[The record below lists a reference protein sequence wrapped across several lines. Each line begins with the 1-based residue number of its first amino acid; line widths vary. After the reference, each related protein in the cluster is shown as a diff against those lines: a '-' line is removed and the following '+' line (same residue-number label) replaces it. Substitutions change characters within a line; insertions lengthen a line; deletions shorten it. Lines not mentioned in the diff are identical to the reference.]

1 MSAAPRSRHSPYARA
16 VLAMIVAVGLFSF
29 MDAGMKWL
37 SPHYP
42 PMQIAALRG
51 LSSAPLVFLWA
62 IATVAPV
69 TLVRIRWSMHLL
81 RGALSI
87 FMLAT
92 FAYALKRLPMA
103 DAYTLFFIAPLLI
116 TALSAPL
123 LGERVGTMRWVA
135 IAVGMIGVIVAMR
148 PTGQGWLSLGSLAAI
163 ASALGYSL
171 SAITVRTLGKTD
183 STQSMVLW
191 MTVMVGIGAGL
202 LAWPEWIPIASAH
215 WPAIIIVGVSGALA
229 QYAVTIAFK
238 LGEASAIAPFEYTA
252 LAWGVLLDWLLW
264 QTLPDRY
271 VFIGAGIIVASG
283 VYLIRRERVHAEA
296 EHP

>member
-1 MSAAPRSRHSPYARA
+1 MPVASVPHRSRYARA
-16 VLAMIVAVGLFSF
+16 VIAMVAAVGLFSL

-37 SPHYP
+37 APHYP

-62 IATVAPV
+62 VATVAPV
-69 TLVRIRWSMHLL
+69 SLLRIRWSMHLL
-81 RGALSI
+81 RGLLSI

-123 LGERVGTMRWVA
+123 LGEQVGPRRWIA
-135 IAVGMIGVIVAMR
+135 ICVGLVGVIVAMR
-148 PTGQGWLSLGSLAAI
+148 PTGEGWMSLGSLAAI

-191 MTVMVGIGAGL
+191 MTVMVGLGAGL
-202 LAWPEWIPIASAH
+202 LAWPDWTPIASEH
-215 WPAIIIVGVSGALA
+215 WPAIVVIGVTGALA

-271 VFIGAGIIVASG
+271 VFIGAGIIVASSSD
-283 VYLIRRERVHAEA
+283 LIGF
-296 EHP
+296 PGM

>member
-1 MSAAPRSRHSPYARA
+1 MPLSADHRRSNGRA
-16 VLAMIVAVGLFSF
+16 ITAMIIAVGLFSL

-37 SPHYP
+37 TPNYP

-51 LSSAPLVFLWA
+51 LASAPLVFLWA
-62 IATVAPV
+62 VATVAPIS
-69 TLVRIRWSMHLL
+69 LVRIRWSMHLL
-81 RGALSI
+81 RGVLSI

-123 LGERVGTMRWVA
+123 LGEQVGLRRWLA
-135 IAVGMIGVIVAMR
+135 IGVGLIGVIVAMR
-148 PTGQGWLSLGSLAAI
+148 PTGQAWMSLGSLAAI
-163 ASALGYSL
+163 AAALGYSL
-171 SAITVRTLGKTD
+171 SAITVRALGKTD

-191 MTVMVGIGAGL
+191 MTVMVGFSAGL
-202 LAWPEWIPIASAH
+202 AARMKPIASAD
-215 WPAIIIVGVSGALA
+215 WPAIAVIGIAGALA
-229 QYAVTIAFK
+229 RYAIAIAFK
-238 LGEASAIAPFEYTA
+238 LAEASAIAPFEYTA

-271 VFIGAGIIVASG
+271 VFIGASIIVASG
-283 VYLIRRERVHAEA
+283 IYLIRKEREHAEA

>member
-1 MSAAPRSRHSPYARA
+1 
-16 VLAMIVAVGLFSF
+16 MIVAVGLFSF

-123 LGERVGTMRWVA
+123 LGERVGTMRWIA

-148 PTGQGWLSLGSLAAI
+148 PAGQGWLSLGSLAAI
-163 ASALGYSL
+163 ASALG
-171 SAITVRTLGKTD
+171 
-183 STQSMVLW
+183 
-191 MTVMVGIGAGL
+191 
-202 LAWPEWIPIASAH
+202 
-215 WPAIIIVGVSGALA
+215 
-229 QYAVTIAFK
+229 
-238 LGEASAIAPFEYTA
+238 
-252 LAWGVLLDWLLW
+252 
-264 QTLPDRY
+264 
-271 VFIGAGIIVASG
+271 
-283 VYLIRRERVHAEA
+283 
-296 EHP
+296 

>member
-1 MSAAPRSRHSPYARA
+1 MPVSAHHHRSNYGRA
-16 VLAMIVAVGLFSF
+16 ILAMVAAVGLFSF

-37 SPHYP
+37 APHYP
-42 PMQIAALRG
+42 PMQVAALRG
-51 LSSAPLVFLWA
+51 LASAPLVFLWA
-62 IATVAPV
+62 IVTAPPV
-69 TLVRIRWSMHLL
+69 SLIRVRWSMHLL
-81 RGALSI
+81 RGVLSI

-103 DAYTLFFIAPLLI
+103 DAYTLFFVAPLLI

-123 LGERVGTMRWVA
+123 LGEKVGAMRWIA
-135 IAVGMIGVIVAMR
+135 IGVGLIGVIVAMR
-148 PTGQGWLSLGSLAAI
+148 PTGEGWMSLGSIAAI
-163 ASALGYSL
+163 GSALGYSL

-191 MTVMVGIGAGL
+191 MTVMVGLGAGA
-202 LAWPEWIPIASAH
+202 LAWPDWKPIASEH
-215 WPAIIIVGVSGALA
+215 WPAIAVVGVAGAIA

-283 VYLIRRERVHAEA
+283 IYLIRHERVHAEA

>member
-1 MSAAPRSRHSPYARA
+1 MSHSAQHAAGNLRSIVNMLLAVMFFSLMDA
-16 VLAMIVAVGLFSF
+16 VL
-29 MDAGMKWL
+29 KTL
-37 SPHYP
+37 STHYP
-42 PMQIAALRG
+42 PLQMACLRG
-51 LSSAPLVFLWA
+51 ATSLPLVLAW
-62 IATVAPV
+62 IQWRGGWHR
-69 TLVRIRWSMHLL
+69 LRRLRWSLHLL
-81 RGALSI
+81 RGGLGIIMLSL
-87 FMLAT
+87 FTLGVRELPLSAT
-92 FAYALKRLPMA
+92 
-103 DAYTLFFIAPLLI
+103 YTLFFIAPLLI

-123 LGERVGTMRWVA
+123 LGERVGAMRW
-135 IAVGMIGVIVAMR
+135 IAIGVGLVGVVVAMR
-148 PTGQGWLSLGSLAAI
+148 PTGEGWMSLGSLAAV

-191 MTVMVGIGAGL
+191 MTVMVGVGAGL
-202 LAWPEWIPIASAH
+202 LAWPEWTPIATEH
-215 WPAIIIVGVSGALA
+215 WPAIAVVGIAGAIA

-271 VFIGAGIIVASG
+271 VFVGAGIIVASG
-283 VYLIRRERVHAEA
+283 IYLIRHERVHAEA

>member
-1 MSAAPRSRHSPYARA
+1 MPVSARRRRNNYGRA
-16 VLAMIVAVGLFSF
+16 ILAMVAAVGLFSF

-37 SPHYP
+37 APHYP
-42 PMQIAALRG
+42 PMQVAALRG
-51 LSSAPLVFLWA
+51 MASAPLVFLWA
-62 IATVAPV
+62 IVTAAPV
-69 TLVRIRWSMHLL
+69 SLVRIRWSMHLL

-123 LGERVGTMRWVA
+123 LGERVGAMRW
-135 IAVGMIGVIVAMR
+135 IAIGVGLVGVVVAMR
-148 PTGQGWLSLGSLAAI
+148 PTGEGWMGLGSLAAL
-163 ASALGYSL
+163 ASAVGYAL
-171 SAITVRTLGKTD
+171 SAITVRTLGRSD
-183 STQSMVLW
+183 NTQSMVLW
-191 MTVMVGIGAGL
+191 MTVMVGVGAGL
-202 LAWPEWIPIASAH
+202 LAWPEWTPIATEH
-215 WPAIIIVGVSGALA
+215 WPAIAVVGIAGAIA

-271 VFIGAGIIVASG
+271 VFVGAGIIVASG
-283 VYLIRRERVHAEA
+283 IYLIRHERVHAEA

>member
-1 MSAAPRSRHSPYARA
+1 MPAASVPHRSRYARA
-16 VLAMIVAVGLFSF
+16 VIAMVTAVGLFSL

-37 SPHYP
+37 APHYP
-42 PMQIAALRG
+42 PMQVAALRG

-62 IATVAPV
+62 VATVPPV
-69 TLVRIRWSMHLL
+69 SLLRIRWSMHLL
-81 RGALSI
+81 RGLLSI
-87 FMLAT
+87 GMLAA

-103 DAYTLFFIAPLLI
+103 DAYTLFFVAPLLI

-123 LGERVGTMRWVA
+123 LGEQVGPRRWCA
-135 IAVGMIGVIVAMR
+135 IGIGLVGVIVAMR
-148 PTGQGWLSLGSLAAI
+148 PTGEGWMSLGSLAAI

-191 MTVMVGIGAGL
+191 MTVMVGLGAGL
-202 LAWPEWIPIASAH
+202 LAWPDWTPIASEH
-215 WPAIIIVGVSGALA
+215 WPAIVVIGVTGALA

-283 VYLIRRERVHAEA
+283 VYLIRHEREHAEA

>member
-1 MSAAPRSRHSPYARA
+1 MPAPAFHRRNHYGRA
-16 VLAMIVAVGLFSF
+16 IMAMIAAVGLFSF

-37 SPHYP
+37 APNYP
-42 PMQIAALRG
+42 PMQVAALRG
-51 LSSAPLVFLWA
+51 LASAPLVFLWA
-62 IATVAPV
+62 VSTAPPV
-69 TLVRIRWSMHLL
+69 SLVRIRWSMHLL

-87 FMLAT
+87 FMLTT

-116 TALSAPL
+116 TALSALL
-123 LGERVGTMRWVA
+123 LGERVGTMRWIA
-135 IAVGMIGVIVAMR
+135 ISAGLVGIVVAMR

-163 ASALGYSL
+163 ASAFGYSL

-183 STQSMVLW
+183 CTQSMVLW
-191 MTVMVGIGAGL
+191 MTVMVGVGAGL
-202 LAWPEWIPIASAH
+202 LAWPAWKPIASEH
-215 WPAIIIVGVSGALA
+215 WPAIAVVGIAGAIA

-252 LAWGVLLDWLLW
+252 LVWGVLLDWWLW
-264 QTLPDRY
+264 QTLPDGY
-271 VFIGAGIIVASG
+271 VFLGAGIIAASG
-283 VYLIRRERVHAEA
+283 IYLTRHERAHATA